1 MSRRRRKNNNPA
13 GPPRLLGVVLT
24 PMFYRRAGMAVGTIA
39 LLFLAMWT
47 RVMPQRVSL
56 KLGDVAPRRILA
68 PRGTTYIDK
77 KATEDARQKARDSV
91 LDQYVSDP
99 GADALAARTVNDVF
113 SLAKE
118 LRDDESFGDDE
129 EARVQ
134 ALIGRLDIPISEN
147 TARLAVSSTEGALER
162 VRAAALDIVKQQMQ
176 RPIRDNTDDLSQAR
190 EAARKAA
197 AKALL
202 KPVYQGMV
210 AELAALALR
219 PNQSYDEQKTKAE
232 RNRAAAAVEQVRRQ
246 IQADDIIIDVG
257 ETVTQRH
264 LDILEALGLMRPTV
278 DYTQALAL
286 LLLLTAIVVLLGAWV
301 ARFTPEVYADDRRLL
316 LLCVVLV
323 LAATGLHATQQ
334 WSVFAA
340 YALGIS
346 TALAMMVAML
356 FGVRLAIALSAFLG
370 VLVGIVA
377 TGSDA
382 RLVIV
387 TILCS
392 TFASYAISRA
402 GSKSLTIARA
412 AGLVGLA
419 NAVLFVATSEVF
431 GLMIS
436 SPQVIAT
443 VLAGLISASIAVV
456 AVMALE
462 RMVGVT
468 TDLRLLELANPNE
481 PVLHR
486 LLTEAPGSYQS
497 SVMVGNIAEP
507 AAEAIGA
514 PSLLVRTAAMYHDIG
529 KLKRPYFFIENQFGG
544 DNPHDKLR
552 PYLSALTLIAH
563 VKDGYEM
570 AREIGLPKEIA
581 DVILQHHGTSLAAIP
596 YRNAIKEEGPEN
608 VNEADFRYPGPKPQS
623 REAALVMLADSVEAA
638 ARTLVNPDHERI
650 VDLVEDVVNAKV
662 DDGQLDESP
671 LTFADLKAIKRS
683 FVSTLT
689 GMFHQRLR
697 YPEQEDNHG
706 DANEERKAST
716 PEPPEE
722 QKEGPTDS
730 GEG

>member
-1 MSRRRRKNNNPA
+1 MSRRRRKSNNPA
-13 GPPRLLGVVLT
+13 GPPRLLGIALT
-24 PMFYRRAGMAVGTIA
+24 SVFYRRAAMAVGTTA

-47 RVMPQRVSL
+47 RVMPERVSL
-56 KLGDVAPRRILA
+56 NLGDEAPRRITA
-68 PRGTTYIDK
+68 PRGTTYLDK
-77 KATEDARQKARDSV
+77 KATQDARQKARESV
-91 LDQYVSDP
+91 LDQYVADP
-99 GADALAARTVNDVF
+99 EADAVAAHTVNDVF
-113 SLAKE
+113 SLSQE
-118 LRDDESFGDDE
+118 LRADESLSEDE

-134 ALIGRLDIPISEN
+134 ALIGRLDISISET
-147 TARLAVSSTEGALER
+147 TARLAISSTEGALER

-176 RPIRDNTDDLSQAR
+176 KSIRDNTDDLPEAR
-190 EAARKAA
+190 EAASEAA
-197 AKALL
+197 QKSLL

-219 PNQSYDEQKTKAE
+219 PNQSYDEQKTRAE

-246 IQADDIIIDVG
+246 IQADDVIIDVG

-286 LLLLTAIVVLLGAWV
+286 AWLLTAMVVLLGAWV
-301 ARFTPEVYADDRRLL
+301 ARFSPEVYLDDRRLL

-323 LAATGLHATQQ
+323 LAAAGIRATQQ

-346 TALAMMVAML
+346 TASAMVVAML
-356 FGVRLAIALSAFLG
+356 FGVRLGIVLSTFLG
-370 VLVGIVA
+370 LLAGMVA

-392 TFASYAISRA
+392 TFASYAISTA

-412 AGLVGLA
+412 AGLVGVG
-419 NAVLFVATSEVF
+419 NAVLFVAASDVF

-436 SPQVIAT
+436 PAQAVAT

-462 RMVGVT
+462 RAVGVT
-468 TDLRLLELANPNE
+468 TDLRLLELADPNE
-481 PVLHR
+481 RILHR

-507 AAEAIGA
+507 AAEAIGV

-552 PYLSALTLIAH
+552 PYLSALTLISH
-563 VKDGYEM
+563 VKDGHEL
-570 AREIGLPKEIA
+570 ATEIGLPREIA
-581 DVILQHHGTSLAAIP
+581 DVIAQHHGTSLAAIP
-596 YRNAIKEEGPEN
+596 YHNAIEEEGAEN

-650 VDLVEDVVNAKV
+650 VDLIEEIVSAKV
-662 DDGQLDESP
+662 DDRQLDESP
-671 LTFADLKAIKRS
+671 LTFADLNAIKRS
-683 FVSTLT
+683 LVSTLT

-697 YPEQEDNHG
+697 YPEQENNDEG
-706 DANEERKAST
+706 AAESRQGST
-716 PEPPEE
+716 PQPADEHEE
-722 QKEGPTDS
+722 ESTES
-730 GEG
+730 RER

>member
-481 PVLHR
+481 PAR
-486 LLTEAPGSYQS
+486 LLSILRHGRQHR
-497 SVMVGNIAEP
+497 
-507 AAEAIGA
+507 
-514 PSLLVRTAAMYHDIG
+514 RTCG
-529 KLKRPYFFIENQFGG
+529 
-544 DNPHDKLR
+544 
-552 PYLSALTLIAH
+552 
-563 VKDGYEM
+563 
-570 AREIGLPKEIA
+570 
-581 DVILQHHGTSLAAIP
+581 
-596 YRNAIKEEGPEN
+596 
-608 VNEADFRYPGPKPQS
+608 
-623 REAALVMLADSVEAA
+623 
-638 ARTLVNPDHERI
+638 
-650 VDLVEDVVNAKV
+650 
-662 DDGQLDESP
+662 
-671 LTFADLKAIKRS
+671 
-683 FVSTLT
+683 
-689 GMFHQRLR
+689 
-697 YPEQEDNHG
+697 
-706 DANEERKAST
+706 
-716 PEPPEE
+716 
-722 QKEGPTDS
+722 
-730 GEG
+730 